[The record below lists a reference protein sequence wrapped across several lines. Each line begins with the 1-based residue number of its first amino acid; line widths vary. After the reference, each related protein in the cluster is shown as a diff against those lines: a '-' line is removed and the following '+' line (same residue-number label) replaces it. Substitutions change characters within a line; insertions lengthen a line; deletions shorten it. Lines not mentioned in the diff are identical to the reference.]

1 MTNAEKV
8 KEMSL
13 INENFL
19 KHAKELGK
27 ALSELY
33 EIIHKIN
40 ENSLKL
46 VENYRQLL
54 EIITK

>member
-8 KEMSL
+8 KEISL
-13 INENFL
+13 TNEDFL
-19 KHAKELGK
+19 KHSKELGK
-27 ALSELY
+27 ALSELHG
-33 EIIHKIN
+33 IISKIN